1 MGKKDLNK
9 YLGYSLNII
18 EKCIGEEPP
27 YCQAACPLHIDNR
40 KMISLIRERKYHE
53 ALKVVLKK
61 LPFPKILGRVCVR
74 PCEKACKRGELDE
87 AVSICHLKRFIANKI
102 SPTPVDISIE
112 EEKDKKVAIVGS
124 GPAGLMAAYCLRK
137 KGYKV
142 TIFEAEPFIG
152 GALRLFIPS
161 YRLPRKIVDEELD
174 FIPEMGIEIKLNTAL
189 GKDIS
194 LKELRKNYDA
204 VFLALGTQKSL
215 KLGIRG
221 ESLDGV
227 IYSID
232 LLRKANTGQEVKIDE
247 RVAVIGGGNLA
258 IDAARTALR
267 LGAKDIKIL
276 YRRTKQEMPAH
287 EIEVKDAEE
296 EGVKLEVL
304 TAPIEIIGK
313 EKVESIKCIKTELGS
328 PDKTGRR
335 RPIPVDGSEF
345 ELPVDQVIVAI
356 GLTADLN
363 GLVEE
368 GIKTTKYN
376 TIEVNP
382 ETLETSIKGVF
393 AGGDVVNGPDIIVN
407 ALSNGRQVAY
417 AIDTYLQYGEAQ
429 PIPYELRPWETNL
442 VVDVSN
448 VKRSE
453 RRRISGIAP
462 EIRVQDFHEVHYNF
476 DENEALAE
484 AERCLQ
490 CECRRCVRTC
500 PFLENYCFTPQDLV
514 LKFQYLK
521 KEELNIPYS
530 CHICSLCEAL
540 CPQGLNIGKLCME
553 YREKLVN
560 LGLAPLPEHKS
571 VLSNQKWGTS
581 KYFTVALPD
590 IETGKCKRVFFP
602 GCALPGYSPEIVIRV
617 YEYLRK
623 VLPDTGIVLNC
634 CGAPTHLLGDMDGF
648 KNIQEQTKKMFFDLG
663 TDEVILACPNCYRT
677 FKDFAPELKLTTVYH
692 IMAEKGVPEP
702 ASKEDMVFSIHD
714 SCVTRYEE
722 DLQESVRE
730 IIKALGYQVEELE
743 YSRSITKCCGAGD
756 IAFHGNRSLAVET
769 MKIRAEESLY
779 DYITY
784 CADCKFT
791 FAFVKKPVL
800 HLLDLIYMPNLQ
812 ETRLKAPLNP
822 LSKKR
827 NRWILKKKLKKIP
840 IAHNKT
846 I

>member
-87 AVSICHLKRFIANKI
+87 AVSICHLKRFIADKI

-490 CECRRCVRTC
+490 CECRRCVTTC